1 MTKEEIRTDNTETLK
16 NALER
21 IKKLEK
27 ENTELKE
34 KLEILILNR
43 FDEWF
48 EITYQPV
55 NCGNVPVPK
64 VIPFKEHIRI
74 LKERDNQYAILLNEY
89 NDLVESFNKLQK
101 AYCDATGER
110 YIEEVEEG

>member
-1 MTKEEIRTDNTETLK
+1 MNHTNCRRHK
-16 NALER
+16 NGNN
-21 IKKLEK
+21 KLFD
-27 ENTELKE
+27 
-34 KLEILILNR
+34 LNR

-64 VIPFKEHIRI
+64 VITFKEHIRI